1 MVEDPNDNEIEALRD
16 QDQEATEGSL
26 RAIGDLRTRVL
37 GWEGDDL
44 LFCPPDGSFSLE
56 EMRETAGV
64 YCATGAA
71 QMAAQSIRCGVR
83 PSFYVLFVSNGQGS
97 VLEIEPDLYGSN
109 FREASEIA
117 HRDGRFTLT
126 NLCVEFASVPA
137 RRPSDDELPY

>member
-1 MVEDPNDNEIEALRD
+1 MVDDPNDNEIEALRD
-16 QDQEATEGSL
+16 QDQEAIEDSL
-26 RAIGDLRTRVL
+26 RAIGDLQTRVL

-64 YCATGAA
+64 YCTTGAA
-71 QMAAQSIRCGVR
+71 QMAAQSIRRGVR
-83 PSFYVLFVSNGQGS
+83 PSFYVLFLSNGQGS
-97 VLEIEPDLYGSN
+97 VLEIEPDLDGST

-126 NLCVEFASVPA
+126 NLCVEFGSSASEAP
-137 RRPSDDELPY
+137 

>member
-16 QDQEATEGSL
+16 QDQEATEDSL
-26 RAIGDLRTRVL
+26 RSIGDLQTRVL

-64 YCATGAA
+64 YCTTGAA
-71 QMAAQSIRCGVR
+71 QMAAQSIRRGVR
-83 PSFYVLFVSNGQGS
+83 PSFYVLFLSNGQGS
-97 VLEIEPDLYGSN
+97 VLEIEPDLDGST

-126 NLCVEFASVPA
+126 NLCVEFVSSASEAP
-137 RRPSDDELPY
+137 